1 MKHLSFLSILFV
13 CLSLLGCGGDHGRD
27 IIATSNQISTDS
39 FVANIHITNGGGET
53 TAVETQLQLS
63 TTSAVIDLK
72 EGDKLYSSTI
82 GPVDSVRISDDLFTN
97 LAQTVNQIKL
107 MTRSFANTSF
117 PTTLLYFEN
126 NVLGAL
132 YKENSNNTTFTVS
145 LDRPIGKNASN
156 SNVTLPLGFSIIT
169 PQSAMRF
176 SRSTDNIVISW
187 NTIDDTAAMKVTAS
201 LICADSHTII
211 IGLDHTL
218 TTDTGSINIPAGTFV
233 STDDNC
239 KIRILLDRFRSGTI
253 DPQLAVGSQI
263 FSHQK
268 RFVEVLSIP

>member
-1 MKHLSFLSILFV
+1 MKHLWLLGILLV
-13 CLSLLGCGGDHGRD
+13 CLSLFGCGGDHDRD
-27 IIATSNQISTDS
+27 IIVASTQISTDS

-53 TAVETQLQLS
+53 TAVETQLRLS
-63 TTSAVIDLK
+63 PTSAVIDLN
-72 EGDKLYSSTI
+72 EGDKLYASTI
-82 GPVDSVRISDDLFTN
+82 GPVDRIRIADDLFTN

-107 MTRSFANTSF
+107 MTGFFADTSF

-132 YKENSNNTTFTVS
+132 YKENSSNTTFTVS
-145 LDRPIGKNASN
+145 LDRPIGTNASD
-156 SNVTLPLGFSIIT
+156 SNATLPLGFSIIT

-176 SRSTDNIVISW
+176 SRSTDSIMVSW
-187 NTIDDTAAMKVTAS
+187 NTIDNTAAMNITAS
-201 LICADSHTII
+201 LICTGSHTII
-211 IGLDHTL
+211 GLDRTL
-218 TTDTGSINIPAGTFV
+218 STDTGNINIPAGTFV

-239 KIRILLDRFRSGTI
+239 KIRILLDRFRLGTI